1 MKTLK
6 VENGDLVLNENGELA
21 MVQGDQEVAQ
31 GVMMNLAIQKGEFPL
46 DEFIGLDTSFLQEKR
61 ISEEDMADSVLG
73 ALQVMTDQNIIEG
86 AEDITMSQQGR
97 VETIGLRVFLTDGNS
112 IDLTGGGRFGT

>member
-21 MVQGDQEVAQ
+21 MVDGDQEVAQ
-31 GVMMNLAIQKGEFPL
+31 SVMMNLAIQKGEFPL

-61 ISEEDMADSVLG
+61 VSEEEMTDSVLG

-86 AEDITMSQQGR
+86 AEDITMSQHGR
-97 VETIGLRVFLTDGNS
+97 VETIGLRVLLADGSS
-112 IDLTGGGRFGT
+112 IDLTGGGRYGA